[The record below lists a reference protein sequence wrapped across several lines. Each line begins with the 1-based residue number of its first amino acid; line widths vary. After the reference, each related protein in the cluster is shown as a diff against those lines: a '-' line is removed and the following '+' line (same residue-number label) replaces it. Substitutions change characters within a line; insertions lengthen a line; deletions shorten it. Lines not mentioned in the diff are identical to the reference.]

1 MIFLVFF
8 TAVLTHSLPN
18 HFSILIEN
26 RPIQRGSNHFVLNFS
41 VGTESNDHLCTA
53 SYTIAADN
61 ECEQFLYMGW
71 DSNHVTN
78 RHSFKRRLTEPL
90 RLMPTSSILDI
101 NEECID
107 DIYYPYL
114 VYLADLVN
122 DEKPFKIVADNDGT
136 VQFLDDQYQFCVNP
150 LSTSLFWQTME
161 HMATFDLVQIEIM
174 TAE

>member
-114 VYLADLVN
+114 VCSFDNFTLRKL
-122 DEKPFKIVADNDGT
+122 FKRFIWLIWSMMRNHSNKWKYVK
-136 VQFLDDQYQFCVNP
+136 
-150 LSTSLFWQTME
+150 
-161 HMATFDLVQIEIM
+161 I
-174 TAE
+174 